1 MTGTRREPTNNQSTL
16 KFVMRALR
24 HRNYRL
30 FFAGQGISLIGTWMQ
45 RIAMSWLVYRLTNSP
60 FLLGL
65 VGFAGQIPTFLFAS
79 LAGVFVDRWDRHRL
93 LLATQTLAMVQA
105 SGLALLTLTGLVA
118 VWHIFVLAVCLGLVN
133 AFDTP
138 TRQSFVI
145 DMLENKE
152 DLGNAIALNSFMVN
166 GARLV
171 GPSLA
176 GIAVAALG
184 EGICFVLNG
193 LSFLAIIVSL
203 LAMKIDR
210 KIKKGT
216 SAHPFQGLMEGYRY
230 AFGFAPIRYLLMIL
244 ALSSFMGM
252 PYVILMPI
260 FARDILHGGPHT
272 LGFLMSAAGIGALIS
287 ASYLASRKSV
297 LGLGRV
303 IVFGSA
309 MFGCG
314 LICFAL
320 SRYILLSLACMLL
333 TGFGM
338 MTVLTSCNT
347 ILQTIVEEDKRGR
360 VMSFY
365 TMAFMGMVPFGSLM
379 GGGLA
384 TQIGAPGTLMF
395 GGICCIAASFLFARK
410 LPLLRRV
417 ARPIYIDRGIISD
430 TGTGLE

>member
-1 MTGTRREPTNNQSTL
+1 MSVRDEESGNQNTL
-16 KFVMRALR
+16 RFVMRALR
-24 HRNYRL
+24 NRNYRL

-45 RIAMSWLVYRLTNSP
+45 RIAMSWLVYRLTNSA

-79 LAGVFVDRWDRHRL
+79 FAGVFVDRWDRHRL
-93 LLATQTLAMVQA
+93 LLATQVLAMVQA
-105 SGLALLTLTGLVA
+105 SLLALLTLTKLVA

-145 DMLENKE
+145 EMLDDRK

-176 GIAVAALG
+176 GITVAAFG
-184 EGICFVLNG
+184 EGICFLLNG
-193 LSFLAIIVSL
+193 LSFLAIIISL
-203 LAMKIDR
+203 LAMKIHHKAER
-210 KIKKGT
+210 
-216 SAHPFQGLMEGYRY
+216 SVREHPLQGLKEGYRY
-230 AFGFAPIRYLLMIL
+230 AFGFAPIRYLLMLL
-244 ALSSFMGM
+244 ALASFMGM
-252 PYVILMPI
+252 PYAVLMPI
-260 FARDILHGGPHT
+260 FARDILRGGPHT
-272 LGFLMSAAGIGALIS
+272 LGFLMGAAGIGALIS

-314 LICFAL
+314 LILFSL
-320 SRYILLSLACMLL
+320 SRYMVLSLVFMVL

-347 ILQTIVEEDKRGR
+347 ILQTIVDEDKRGR
-360 VMSFY
+360 VMSLY
-365 TMAFMGMVPFGSLM
+365 AMAFMGMVPFGSLM
-379 GGGLA
+379 GGSLA
-384 TQIGAPGTLMF
+384 SSIGAPATLMF
-395 GGICCIAASFLFARK
+395 GGACCIAASFLFARK
-410 LPLLRRV
+410 LPELRRV
-417 ARPIYIDRGIISD
+417 TRAIYVDRGIIKGMP
-430 TGTGLE
+430 TE

>member
-1 MTGTRREPTNNQSTL
+1 
-16 KFVMRALR
+16 MRALR
-24 HRNYRL
+24 NRNYRL
-30 FFAGQGISLIGTWMQ
+30 FFAGQGVSLIGTWMQ

-65 VGFAGQIPTFLFAS
+65 VGFAGQIPTFLLAS
-79 LAGVFVDRWDRHRL
+79 FAGVFIDRWDRHRL
-93 LLATQTLAMVQA
+93 LLATQTIAMVQA
-105 SGLALLTLTGLVA
+105 SLLALLTLTGLVA
-118 VWHIFVLAVCLGLVN
+118 VWHIFVLAICLGLVN

-145 DMLENKE
+145 DMLEDKE

-176 GIAVAALG
+176 GITVAAFG
-184 EGICFVLNG
+184 EGICFLLNG

-210 KIKKGT
+210 KIRKGAST
-216 SAHPFQGLMEGYRY
+216 HPFQGLMEGYRY
-230 AFGFAPIRYLLMIL
+230 AFGFAPIRYLLLLL
-244 ALSSFMGM
+244 ALTSLMGM
-252 PYVILMPI
+252 PYMVLMPI
-260 FARDILHGGPHT
+260 FARDVLHGGPHT
-272 LGFLMSAAGIGALIS
+272 LGFLMSAAGIGALVS

-303 IVFGSA
+303 IVFGSV

-314 LICFAL
+314 LIFFSL
-320 SRYILLSLACMLL
+320 SRYMLLSLAFMLL
-333 TGFGM
+333 TGFGV

-347 ILQTIVEEDKRGR
+347 ILQMIVEEDKRGR

-365 TMAFMGMVPFGSLM
+365 AMAFMGMVPFGSLM
-379 GGGLA
+379 GGCLA
-384 TQIGAPGTLMF
+384 TRIGAPGTLMF
-395 GGICCIAASFLFARK
+395 GGICCIAASFFFARK
-410 LPLLRRV
+410 LPLLRK
-417 ARPIYIDRGIISD
+417 ATRPIYIDRGIIRD
-430 TGTGLE
+430 VPTEGD

>member
-1 MTGTRREPTNNQSTL
+1 MTGYKKEANSRNTL

-30 FFAGQGISLIGTWMQ
+30 FFAGQGTSLIGTWMQ
-45 RIAMSWLVYRLTNSP
+45 RIAMSWLVYRLTDSA

-79 LAGVFVDRWDRHRL
+79 FAGVFVDRWDRHRL

-105 SGLALLTLTGLVA
+105 SLLAVLTLTGFVA

-145 DMLENKE
+145 EMLEDRN

-176 GIAVAALG
+176 GIAVAAFG
-184 EGICFVLNG
+184 EGICFLLNG

-203 LAMKIDR
+203 LAMKMDR
-210 KIKKGT
+210 RIKKGR
-216 SAHPFQGLMEGYRY
+216 SLRPLQGLKEGYRY
-230 AFGFAPIRYLLMIL
+230 AFGFAPIRYLLLIL

-252 PYVILMPI
+252 PYVVLMPI

-272 LGFLMSAAGIGALIS
+272 LGFLMGAAGIGALVS

-309 MFGCG
+309 AFGCG
-314 LICFAL
+314 LISFSL
-320 SRYILLSLACMLL
+320 SRSMLLSLGFMLL

-360 VMSFY
+360 VMSLY

-379 GGGLA
+379 GGSLA
-384 TQIGAPGTLMF
+384 TRIGAPGTLMF
-395 GGICCIAASFLFARK
+395 GGICCIAAAFLFARK
-410 LPLLRRV
+410 VPLLREATRAV
-417 ARPIYIDRGIISD
+417 YVDRGILSD
-430 TGTGLE
+430 TREEVE